1 MLITKS
7 PAPDVPAV
15 ARRLRRDGHHRD
27 GAAPGEEASAQNADR
42 DAVPPCSLNVTI
54 YGPTTYPNGFSALAS
69 GWNDLLA
76 RSRYDT
82 FFLTHEWQSV
92 WWQQLGA
99 GDLWILAFYRGESE
113 EPADLSHST
122 PDSSELV
129 GIAPFYLSKHER
141 GEWAGKRSLKLVGC
155 VEVSDF
161 LDIIIAAGWEK
172 EVYYCLLDWLQSEEA
187 PAWDYLDLCNLP
199 EDSLSYNTLPSIF
212 RNAGLRVEVDQEDVA
227 PHVHLPARYES
238 YLMQIDKKQ
247 RHEIRRK
254 QRRVERELD
263 VGFRLIQ
270 SMDELQGAMDEFLRL
285 QRMSRPDKESFMT
298 PHMERFFRVMA
309 GRMLETG
316 HLHLSFLSLNGENAA
331 ALLAFEYKKELL
343 LYNSGYDTEKWAGY
357 SPGWVLLGYV
367 IQHAIARGIEVFDFL
382 QGDEEYKYRFGG
394 HDYRVMRT
402 LIMNEPVEGAER
414 APAGGKIGT
423 VAPA

>member
-1 MLITKS
+1 MLITK
-7 PAPDVPAV
+7 PDVPAV
-15 ARRLRRDGHHRD
+15 ARRSRRDDHHIPGKNNVD
-27 GAAPGEEASAQNADR
+27 GVAPGREASAQDADS
-42 DAVPPCSLNVTI
+42 DAVCSTPCSLNVTI
-54 YGPTTYPNGFSALAS
+54 YGPTAYPNGFSALAS
-69 GWNDLLA
+69 EWNDLLA

-99 GDLWILAFYRGESE
+99 GELWILAFYRGENDQRNPSSS
-113 EPADLSHST
+113 PAV
-122 PDSSELV
+122 PRQLV
-129 GIAPFYLSKHER
+129 GIAPFYLSEHKR
-141 GEWAGKRSLKLVGC
+141 GKWAGKRSLQLVGC

-161 LDIIIAAGWEK
+161 LDIVIAAGWEK

-199 EDSLSYNTLPSIF
+199 EDSLSYKALPSIF
-212 RNAGLRVEVDQEDVA
+212 RDAGLRVEVDQEDVA
-227 PHVHLPARYES
+227 PHVHLPARYEN
-238 YLMQIDKKQ
+238 YLLQIDKKQ

-263 VGFRLIQ
+263 VGFTLVQ
-270 SMDELQGAMDEFLRL
+270 SMDALQEAMDEFLRL

-309 GRMLETG
+309 GRMLEAG

-402 LIMNEPVEGAER
+402 LIINETAVSSF
-414 APAGGKIGT
+414 
-423 VAPA
+423 

>member
-1 MLITKS
+1 MLIMK
-7 PAPDVPAV
+7 PDVPAV
-15 ARRLRRDGHHRD
+15 ARRSRRDDHHIPGKNNVD
-27 GAAPGEEASAQNADR
+27 GVAPGSEASAQDADR

-54 YGPTTYPNGFSALAS
+54 YGPTAYPNGFSALAS
-69 GWNDLLA
+69 EWNDLLA

-99 GDLWILAFYRGESE
+99 GELWILAFYRGENDQGNPRE
-113 EPADLSHST
+113 RAGEPQGLPGSYPAVT
-122 PDSSELV
+122 RQLV
-129 GIAPFYLSKHER
+129 GIAPFYLSEHKR
-141 GEWAGKRSLKLVGC
+141 GKWAGKRSLQLVGC

-161 LDIIIAAGWEK
+161 LDIVIAAGWEK

-199 EDSLSYNTLPSIF
+199 EDSLSYKALPSIF

-227 PHVHLPARYES
+227 PHVHLPARYEN

-263 VGFRLIQ
+263 VGFTLVQ
-270 SMDELQGAMDEFLRL
+270 SMDALQGAMDEFLRL

-309 GRMLETG
+309 GRMLEAG

-402 LIMNEPVEGAER
+402 LIINETAVSSF
-414 APAGGKIGT
+414 
-423 VAPA
+423 

>member
-1 MLITKS
+1 MLITTS
-7 PAPDVPAV
+7 SAPDGPAI
-15 ARRLRRDGHHRD
+15 ARRLRRDGHHTD
-27 GAAPGEEASAQNADR
+27 GIAPRSEASTQETSR
-42 DAVPPCSLNVTI
+42 DAVPPCTLEVTI
-54 YGPTTYPNGFSALAS
+54 YGPTAYPNGFSALAS
-69 GWNDLLA
+69 EWNDLLA
-76 RSRYDT
+76 RSLYDT

-99 GDLWILAFYRGESE
+99 GELWILAFYQGENEEEGEESE
-113 EPADLSHST
+113 DPADPSRPT
-122 PDSSELV
+122 PRSSELV
-129 GIAPFYLSKHER
+129 GIAPFYLNEHKR
-141 GEWAGKRSLKLVGC
+141 GKWAGKRSLQLVGC

-161 LDIIIAAGWEK
+161 LDIVIAAGRE
-172 EVYYCLLDWLQSEEA
+172 EQVYYCLLDWLQSEEA

-199 EDSLSYNTLPSIF
+199 EDSLSYKALPSIF

-227 PHVHLPARYES
+227 PHVHLPAHYEN

-254 QRRVERELD
+254 QRRVERELE
-263 VGFRLIQ
+263 VGFTLIQ

-285 QRMSRPDKESFMT
+285 QRMSRPDKETFMT

-309 GRMLETG
+309 GRMLEAG
-316 HLHLSFLSLNGENAA
+316 YLHLSFLSLNGENAA

-343 LYNSGYDTEKWAGY
+343 LYNSGYDTERWAIY
-357 SPGWVLLGYV
+357 SPGWVLLGYA

-394 HDYRVMRT
+394 QDYRVMRT
-402 LIMNEPVEGAER
+402 LISNQR
-414 APAGGKIGT
+414 A
-423 VAPA
+423 

>member
-1 MLITKS
+1 MLITTS
-7 PAPDVPAV
+7 SAPDGPAI
-15 ARRLRRDGHHRD
+15 ARRLRRDGHHTD
-27 GAAPGEEASAQNADR
+27 GIDPGSEASAQETSR
-42 DAVPPCSLNVTI
+42 DAVPPCTLEVTI
-54 YGPTTYPNGFSALAS
+54 YGPTAYPNGFSALAS
-69 GWNDLLA
+69 EWNDLLA
-76 RSRYDT
+76 RSLYDT

-99 GDLWILAFYRGESE
+99 GELWILAFYQGENE
-113 EPADLSHST
+113 DPADPSRPT
-122 PDSSELV
+122 PRSSELV
-129 GIAPFYLSKHER
+129 GIAPFYLNEHKR
-141 GEWAGKRSLKLVGC
+141 GKWAGKRSLQLVGC

-161 LDIIIAAGWEK
+161 LDIVIAAGWE
-172 EVYYCLLDWLQSEEA
+172 EQVYYCLLDWLQSEEA

-199 EDSLSYNTLPSIF
+199 EDSLSYKALPSIF

-227 PHVHLPARYES
+227 PHVHLPAHYEN

-254 QRRVERELD
+254 QRRVERELE
-263 VGFRLIQ
+263 VGFTLIQ

-285 QRMSRPDKESFMT
+285 QRMSRPDKETFMT

-309 GRMLETG
+309 GRMLEAG
-316 HLHLSFLSLNGENAA
+316 YLHLSFLSLNGENAA

-343 LYNSGYDTEKWAGY
+343 LYNSGYDTDKWAVY

-402 LIMNEPVEGAER
+402 LIVNEPA
-414 APAGGKIGT
+414 
-423 VAPA
+423 

>member
-1 MLITKS
+1 MLITTS
-7 PAPDVPAV
+7 PAPTWPAV
-15 ARRLRRDGHHRD
+15 ARRLRRDNHHED
-27 GAAPGEEASAQNADR
+27 GVAQGSEASAERADE
-42 DAVPPCSLNVTI
+42 DAVPPCSLDVRV
-54 YGPTTYPNGFSALAS
+54 YGPDAYPNGFSALAS
-69 GWNDLLA
+69 EWNDLLA

-82 FFLTHEWQSV
+82 FFLSHEWQSV

-99 GDLWILAFYRGESE
+99 GELWILAFYQGECE
-113 EPADLSHST
+113 EPADAAS
-122 PDSSELV
+122 PSSGASGLV
-129 GIAPFYLSKHER
+129 GIAPFYLNEHQR
-141 GEWAGKRSLKLVGC
+141 GKWTGKRSLKLVGC

-172 EVYYCLLDWLQSEEA
+172 QVYYCLLDWLQSEEA

-199 EDSLSYNTLPSIF
+199 EDSLSYKALPSIF
-212 RNAGLRVEVDQEDVA
+212 RKAGLKVEVDQEDVA
-227 PHVHLPARYES
+227 PHVHLPARYEN

-254 QRRVERELD
+254 QRRVERELE
-263 VGFRLIQ
+263 VGFTLIQ
-270 SMDELQGAMDEFLRL
+270 SMEALQEAMDEFLRL

-331 ALLAFEYKKELL
+331 ALLSFEYKKELL

-367 IQHAIARGIEVFDFL
+367 IQHAIVRGIEVFDFL

-402 LIMNEPVEGAER
+402 LIMNEPA
-414 APAGGKIGT
+414 
-423 VAPA
+423 

>member
-1 MLITKS
+1 M
-7 PAPDVPAV
+7 
-15 ARRLRRDGHHRD
+15 G
-27 GAAPGEEASAQNADR
+27 
-42 DAVPPCSLNVTI
+42 
-54 YGPTTYPNGFSALAS
+54 
-69 GWNDLLA
+69 
-76 RSRYDT
+76 
-82 FFLTHEWQSV
+82 
-92 WWQQLGA
+92 
-99 GDLWILAFYRGESE
+99 
-113 EPADLSHST
+113 
-122 PDSSELV
+122 
-129 GIAPFYLSKHER
+129 
-141 GEWAGKRSLKLVGC
+141 GKRSLQLVGC

-161 LDIIIAAGWEK
+161 LDIVIAAGWEK

-199 EDSLSYNTLPSIF
+199 EDSLSYKALPSIF

-227 PHVHLPARYES
+227 PHVHLPARYEN

-263 VGFRLIQ
+263 VGFTLVQ
-270 SMDELQGAMDEFLRL
+270 SMDALQEAMDEFLRL

-402 LIMNEPVEGAER
+402 LIINETAVSSF
-414 APAGGKIGT
+414 
-423 VAPA
+423 

>member
-1 MLITKS
+1 MLTTTS
-7 PAPDVPAV
+7 PAPAGPAV
-15 ARRLRRDGHHRD
+15 ARRLRRDNHHTNGVD
-27 GAAPGEEASAQNADR
+27 QGSEASAEEADK
-42 DAVPPCSLNVTI
+42 DAVPLCTLDVVV
-54 YGPTTYPNGFSALAS
+54 YGPDAYPNGFSALSAE
-69 GWNDLLA
+69 WNDLLA

-82 FFLTHEWQSV
+82 FFLSHEWQSV

-99 GDLWILAFYRGESE
+99 GELWILAFYQGASEAAGGERE
-113 EPADLSHST
+113 DPGDPARPSPGASG
-122 PDSSELV
+122 LV
-129 GIAPFYLSKHER
+129 GIAPFYLSEHTQ
-141 GEWAGKRSLKLVGC
+141 GSWAGKRSLKLVGC

-161 LDIIIAAGWEK
+161 LDIIIAAGWE
-172 EVYYCLLDWLQSEEA
+172 EQVYYCLLDWLRSEAA

-199 EDSLSYNTLPSIF
+199 EDSLSYKALPSIF
-212 RNAGLRVEVDQEDVA
+212 RDAGLKVEVDQEDVA
-227 PHVHLPARYES
+227 PHVHLPARYEN

-263 VGFRLIQ
+263 VGFTLIQ
-270 SMDELQGAMDEFLRL
+270 SMEALQGAMDEFLRL

-367 IQHAIARGIEVFDFL
+367 IQHAIVRGIEVFDFL

-402 LIMNEPVEGAER
+402 LIINEPV
-414 APAGGKIGT
+414 
-423 VAPA
+423 

>member
-1 MLITKS
+1 MLTTTS
-7 PAPDVPAV
+7 LAPDGPAV
-15 ARRLRRDGHHRD
+15 ARRLRRDGHHTV
-27 GAAPGEEASAQNADR
+27 GVAAEGEASAEETSR
-42 DAVPPCSLNVTI
+42 DAVPPCTLDVTI
-54 YGPTTYPNGFSALAS
+54 YGPTAYPNGFSALAS
-69 GWNDLLA
+69 EWNDLLA

-99 GDLWILAFYRGESE
+99 GELWILAFYREENKVEGGEEDSDD
-113 EPADLSHST
+113 PSRAT
-122 PDSSELV
+122 PGSSELV
-129 GIAPFYLSKHER
+129 GIAPFYLSEHER
-141 GEWAGKRSLKLVGC
+141 GKWAGKRSLKLVGC

-161 LDIIIAAGWEK
+161 LDIVIAAGWE
-172 EVYYCLLDWLQSEEA
+172 EQVYYCLLDWLQSEEA

-199 EDSLSYNTLPSIF
+199 EDSLSYKVLPSIF

-227 PHVHLPARYES
+227 PHVHLPARYEN

-254 QRRVERELD
+254 QRRVERELEVD
-263 VGFRLIQ
+263 FALIQ

-285 QRMSRPDKESFMT
+285 QRMSRPDKETFMT
-298 PHMERFFRVMA
+298 AHMERFFRVMA

-316 HLHLSFLSLNGENAA
+316 YLHLSFLSLNGEKAA

-343 LYNSGYDTEKWAGY
+343 LYNSGYDTEKWAVY

-402 LIMNEPVEGAER
+402 LIMNEPV
-414 APAGGKIGT
+414 
-423 VAPA
+423 

>member
-1 MLITKS
+1 MLTTTS
-7 PAPDVPAV
+7 LAPDGPAV
-15 ARRLRRDGHHRD
+15 ARRLRRDGHHTV
-27 GAAPGEEASAQNADR
+27 GVAAEGEASAEKTSR
-42 DAVPPCSLNVTI
+42 DAVPPCTLDVTI
-54 YGPTTYPNGFSALAS
+54 YGPTAYPNGFSALAS
-69 GWNDLLA
+69 EWNGLLA

-99 GDLWILAFYRGESE
+99 GELWILAFYRGECEGEGE
-113 EPADLSHST
+113 ERKDQADPSRAT
-122 PDSSELV
+122 PGSSELV
-129 GIAPFYLSKHER
+129 GIAPFYLSEHKQ
-141 GEWAGKRSLKLVGC
+141 GKWAGKRSLKLVGC

-161 LDIIIAAGWEK
+161 LDVVIASGWE
-172 EVYYCLLDWLQSEEA
+172 EQVYYCLLDWLQSEEA

-199 EDSLSYNTLPSIF
+199 EDSLSYKVLPSIF

-227 PHVHLPARYES
+227 PHVHLPARYEN

-254 QRRVERELD
+254 QRRVERELEVD
-263 VGFRLIQ
+263 FTLIQ

-285 QRMSRPDKESFMT
+285 QRMSRPDKETFMT

-316 HLHLSFLSLNGENAA
+316 YLHLSFLSLNGEKAA

-343 LYNSGYDTEKWAGY
+343 LYNSGYDTEKWAVY

-394 HDYRVMRT
+394 HDYKVMRT
-402 LIMNEPVEGAER
+402 LIMNEPV
-414 APAGGKIGT
+414 
-423 VAPA
+423 

>member
-1 MLITKS
+1 MLITK
-7 PAPDVPAV
+7 PDVPAV
-15 ARRLRRDGHHRD
+15 ARRSRRDDHHIPGKNNVD
-27 GAAPGEEASAQNADR
+27 GVAPGREASAQDADR
-42 DAVPPCSLNVTI
+42 DADSDAVPPCSLNVTI
-54 YGPTTYPNGFSALAS
+54 YGPTAYPNGFSALAS
-69 GWNDLLA
+69 EWNDLLA

-99 GDLWILAFYRGESE
+99 GELWILAFYRGENDQGNPSSS
-113 EPADLSHST
+113 PAV
-122 PDSSELV
+122 PRQLV
-129 GIAPFYLSKHER
+129 GIAPFYLSEHKR
-141 GEWAGKRSLKLVGC
+141 GKWAGKRSLQLVGC

-161 LDIIIAAGWEK
+161 LDIVIAAGWEK

-199 EDSLSYNTLPSIF
+199 EDSLSYKALPSIF
-212 RNAGLRVEVDQEDVA
+212 RDAGLRVEVDQEDVA
-227 PHVHLPARYES
+227 PHVHLPARYEN

-263 VGFRLIQ
+263 VGFTLVQ
-270 SMDELQGAMDEFLRL
+270 SMDALQEAMDEFLRL

-309 GRMLETG
+309 GRMLEAG

-402 LIMNEPVEGAER
+402 LIINETAVSSF
-414 APAGGKIGT
+414 
-423 VAPA
+423 

>member
-1 MLITKS
+1 MLTTIS
-7 PAPDVPAV
+7 PAPDGPAI
-15 ARRLRRDGHHRD
+15 ARRLRREGHHTV
-27 GAAPGEEASAQNADR
+27 GVAPGGEASAQEAVR
-42 DAVPPCSLNVTI
+42 DAVPPCTLDVTI
-54 YGPTTYPNGFSALAS
+54 YGPTAYPNGFSALAS
-69 GWNDLLA
+69 EWNDLLA

-99 GDLWILAFYRGESE
+99 GELWILAFYRGECE
-113 EPADLSHST
+113 EQGEEGGEQAGPPRAT
-122 PDSSELV
+122 PGSSELV
-129 GIAPFYLSKHER
+129 GIAPFYLSEHER
-141 GEWAGKRSLKLVGC
+141 GSWAGKRSLKLVGC

-161 LDIIIAAGWEK
+161 LDVVIAAGWE
-172 EVYYCLLDWLQSEEA
+172 EQVYYCLLDWLQGEDA
-187 PAWDYLDLCNLP
+187 PAWDFLDLCNLP
-199 EDSLSYNTLPSIF
+199 EDSLSYKVLPSIF

-227 PHVHLPARYES
+227 PHVHLPARYEN

-263 VGFRLIQ
+263 VDFTLIQ
-270 SMDELQGAMDEFLRL
+270 SMDELQESMDEFLRL
-285 QRMSRPDKESFMT
+285 QRMSRPDKETFMT

-316 HLHLSFLSLNGENAA
+316 YLHLSFLSLNGEKAA

-394 HDYRVMRT
+394 HDYKVMRT
-402 LIMNEPVEGAER
+402 LIMNEPA
-414 APAGGKIGT
+414 
-423 VAPA
+423 